1 MLEGEGQIS
10 TRSVTVDRV
19 LVSSDGK
26 SAKLIQIT
34 QKEGFSTIESGRY
47 EVDGESVICL
57 STQIGCGMECGFC
70 RSTDPFEFYPG
81 EHRRVLRSL
90 DSQEIVD
97 QAINA
102 VEAVPPPLESH
113 GINLSFM
120 GMGEPFANIKEVK
133 EAIFGL
139 GSLYPKSRATLS
151 TTGFDLKGV
160 LQLGT
165 EISQGIYPIPVKLHI
180 SLQAPTDE
188 QRKSLMPHASPI
200 LETIDTA
207 EKFAEMT
214 KTKVKLNYVLMR
226 GFNDSELDAQRLSQ
240 LLKGRKG
247 LVLKISD
254 LNSSNVDMQVPAADA
269 DKFDSK
275 LKALGI
281 ETCRFSSEGKDI
293 SAGCGELV
301 KGKIHP

>member
-1 MLEGEGQIS
+1 MEGERQIDA
-10 TRSVTVDRV
+10 RSVTVDRV
-19 LVSSDGK
+19 LMSSDGR

-57 STQIGCGMECGFC
+57 SAQIGCGMECSFC

-81 EHRRVLRSL
+81 EPRRVLRSL
-90 DSQEIVD
+90 DGQEIID

-102 VEAVPPPLESH
+102 AEAVPPPLESR
-113 GINLSFM
+113 GIVLSFM
-120 GMGEPFANIKEVK
+120 GMGEPFANIESIK
-133 EAIFGL
+133 EAILGL
-139 GSLYPKSRATLS
+139 GSLYPESRATLS

-165 EISQGIYPIPVKLHI
+165 EISQGAYPIPVKLHI

-188 QRKSLMPHASPI
+188 QRKSLMPYASPVV
-200 LETIDTA
+200 ETIDTA
-207 EKFAEMT
+207 EEFAKIT
-214 KTKVKLNYVLMR
+214 NTKVKLNYVLMR
-226 GFNDSELDAQRLSQ
+226 GFNDSEVDAQKLSQ
-240 LLKGRKG
+240 LLHGRKG
-247 LVLKISD
+247 LILKISD
-254 LNSSNVDMQVPAADA
+254 LNSGDIDMQVSPVDA

-275 LKALGI
+275 LKALGV
-281 ETCRFSSEGKDI
+281 ETCRFWSEGKDI

-301 KGKIHP
+301 KGRIQP